1 MAVKDN
7 KAAVL
12 RLYADCFNQG
22 DLAVVDALV
31 APDYRD
37 LSPDVPPDR
46 PAAGADALKRRIIL
60 WRTAFPDL
68 QGIVEEMIAA
78 GTAVTVRVTWTGTQE
93 GEFLGIPP
101 TRQGVS
107 WAAVDVFHLRA
118 GLVVRRYG
126 LHDGVSLLHQ
136 LGAPAPRQGGVV
148 ARGQQALDQVKGAVG
163 QVLDTATGAAQDVL
177 GTVKARLGD
186 VIVSS
191 TPEKEDHILEEA
203 QPQTGQRPATDTPQG
218 R

>member
-1 MAVKDN
+1 MTVKDN

-12 RLYADCFNQG
+12 RLYTDCFNQG
-22 DLAVVDALV
+22 DLAVADALV

-37 LSPDVPPDR
+37 LSPDVPTDG
-46 PAAGADALKRRIIL
+46 PATGADTLKRRIVL

-68 QGIVEEMIAA
+68 QGTVEEMIAA

-101 TRQGVS
+101 TGQGVS
-107 WAAVDVFHLRA
+107 WAAVEVFHLRT
-118 GLVVRRYG
+118 GRVVRRYG
-126 LHDGVSLLHQ
+126 LHDGVSLMHQ
-136 LGAPAPRQGGVV
+136 LGALAPRQGGVV
-148 ARGQQALDQVKGAVG
+148 ARGQQALDQVKGALG

-186 VIVSS
+186 VTVSS
-191 TPEKEDHILEEA
+191 TPEEDRALGEA
-203 QPQTGQRPATDTPQG
+203 HPQTGQRHETGTPEG